1 MKPGSITIIIIL
13 SFSVL
18 ITADKSLY
26 NQKRYLQSTTAGNQ
40 LLLLLGFEKFNLRKG
55 DVVIED
61 QYNPLFCPVFKK
73 YGNIDKL
80 NKYNLTVQFTVDNE
94 KKEPKTANCD
104 NSNTQL
110 SEFIEGCCLIPEFK
124 LAKDAKINLVNLTEF
139 PDKID
144 NIKVEKSYPA
154 KKLMENLLN
163 ANTSD
168 MFVFH
173 FNLID
178 VVVKE
183 QEVILEGNISSPKN
197 LTEST
202 ALLTLNDKDYNC
214 SITNFQ
220 GNAYTHKI
228 SFSLNENMTMNES
241 LDHQVMDID
250 GRGRVILFVTDHAL
264 TKRIEFPKNTT
275 YDDQI
280 KNHTKTNQFLVDLLG
295 FQDFEESDGTAK
307 GKAYFRGTFD
317 SLIELKKY
325 IKVNVQVTNNTRLL
339 RSLADE
345 EVKYENITAIGKKIE
360 NFDDIESKRMVSYEM
375 EYNKKYYQELV
386 RFWNDIEFSD
396 DISFP
401 KDKTFKAKDLNLST
415 SLADPESV
423 QKSGTLE
430 YRTME
435 INKINRKQ
443 NGTSFIFE
451 FQPKESLSVEKANAT
466 LNYIPF
472 TNETNGEKEIVR
484 EEMNCT
490 YLKNISTYQ
499 MTCRPEKNITTK
511 ITTKITTWVLKIW
524 KIENDKTLRNL
535 QGDDKGNITIYM
547 EKLES
552 NDDPIEFTYVPDSK
566 KIPIPR
572 TKKKGL
578 SAGAIVA
585 IVLATVAVVAA
596 AIVALLLLKT
606 GPKPPMEADK
616 ISIPNSSTNINH

>member
-26 NQKRYLQSTTAGNQ
+26 NQKRYLQSTTAVNQ
-40 LLLLLGFEKFNLRKG
+40 LLLLGFEKFDIGQRDYDAKFK
-55 DVVIED
+55 
-61 QYNPLFCPVFKK
+61 YNPVFCPVFKK
-73 YGNIDKL
+73 YGNIDTL
-80 NKYNLTVQFTVDNE
+80 NGYNVTVQFTVDNE
-94 KKEPKTANCD
+94 KGELKTTTCD
-104 NSNTQL
+104 VSITRI
-110 SEFIEGCCLIPEFK
+110 SEFIEGCCSIPEFQLDK
-124 LAKDAKINLVNLTEF
+124 NAKINLVNLTKF
-139 PDKID
+139 PDQID
-144 NIKVEKSYPA
+144 NIKVEKSSPA

-163 ANTSD
+163 ATTPD

-173 FNLID
+173 FNLTD
-178 VVVKE
+178 VVVNE

-197 LTEST
+197 LIEST

-220 GNAYTHKI
+220 GKAYTHEI

-275 YDDQI
+275 YEDQI

-325 IKVNVQVTNNTRLL
+325 IKVNVQVTNRTRLL

-375 EYNKKYYQELV
+375 EYIKKDYQKLV
-386 RFWNDIEFSD
+386 RFWDDIEFSD

-401 KDKTFKAKDLNLST
+401 KNKTFKAKDLNLST

-423 QKSGTLE
+423 QKTGTLE
-430 YRTME
+430 YRTMG

-451 FQPKESLSVEKANAT
+451 FQPKESLSVEKTNAT
-466 LNYIPF
+466 VNYIPF
-472 TNETNGEKEIVR
+472 TNETNEEKKIVR

-490 YLKNISTYQ
+490 YLKNSSTYQ
-499 MTCRPEKNITTK
+499 MTCRPEKN

-535 QGDDKGNITIYM
+535 QGDDKGNTTIYM
-547 EKLES
+547 ENLES
-552 NDDPIEFTYVPDSK
+552 NDDPIEFTYIPDSK
-566 KIPIPR
+566 KIPTR

-596 AIVALLLLKT
+596 VIVALLLLKT
-606 GPKPPMEADK
+606 GPKPPIEADK

>member
-1 MKPGSITIIIIL
+1 MKPGLITIIIIL

-26 NQKRYLQSTTAGNQ
+26 NQKRYLQTPTAGDQ
-40 LLLLLGFEKFNLRKG
+40 LLLLGFERFTLGKELDSGDEYSYNIKF
-55 DVVIED
+55 
-61 QYNPLFCPVFKK
+61 FPVFKK
-73 YGNIDKL
+73 YGKIDTL
-80 NKYNLTVQFTVDNE
+80 NKYNVTVGLKFNDG
-94 KKEPKTANCD
+94 KEESETITCNR
-104 NSNTQL
+104 SITQL
-110 SEFIEGCCLIPEFK
+110 SEYIESRCSIPEFNRRGGVE
-124 LAKDAKINLVNLTEF
+124 IILVNLTFF
-139 PDKID
+139 PDEID
-144 NIKVEKSYPA
+144 KIKVEKSSPA

-173 FNLID
+173 FYLID

-220 GNAYTHKI
+220 GKAYTHEI

-275 YDDQI
+275 YEDQI

-295 FQDFEESDGTAK
+295 FQDFALESDGTAK

-317 SLIELKKY
+317 SLIELTTY
-325 IKVNVQVTNNTRLL
+325 IRVKVLATNKTKLL

-345 EVKYENITAIGKKIE
+345 EVKYENITAIGKKIK

-386 RFWNDIEFSD
+386 RFWDDIEFSD
-396 DISFP
+396 YISFP
-401 KDKTFKAKDLNLST
+401 EDKTFKAKDLNLST

-423 QKSGTLE
+423 QKNGTLE

-443 NGTSFIFE
+443 NGKSFIFE
-451 FQPKESLSVEKANAT
+451 FQPKESLSVTKTNAT
-466 LNYIPF
+466 VNFIPF
-472 TNETNGEKEIVR
+472 INETNGEKKIVR

-499 MTCRPEKNITTK
+499 MTCRPEKNIKTK
-511 ITTKITTWVLKIW
+511 ISTWVLKIW
-524 KIENDKTLRNL
+524 KIDNDKTLRNL
-535 QGDDKGNITIYM
+535 QGDDKGNTTIYM

-552 NDDPIEFTYVPDSK
+552 NDDPIEFTYITGGGGIP
-566 KIPIPR
+566 KI
-572 TKKKGL
+572 KKKGL

-596 AIVALLLLKT
+596 VIVALLLLKT

>member
-55 DVVIED
+55 DAVTEET
-61 QYNPLFCPVFKK
+61 YSPLFCPVFKK

-80 NKYNLTVQFTVDNE
+80 NKYNLTVQFTVDNA
-94 KKEPKTANCD
+94 KKETKTANCD

-110 SEFIEGCCLIPEFK
+110 SEFIEGCCLIPDFR
-124 LAKDAKINLVNLTEF
+124 LAKGAEINLVNLTEF

-154 KKLMENLLN
+154 KKLMENLLK

-173 FNLID
+173 FNLTD

-183 QEVILEGNISSPKN
+183 KEVILEGNISYPKI

-220 GNAYTHKI
+220 GRAYTHEI

-275 YDDQI
+275 YEDQI

-295 FQDFEESDGTAK
+295 FQDFALESDGTAK

-317 SLIELKKY
+317 SLIELTKY
-325 IKVNVQVTNNTRLL
+325 IKVNVQVTNKTRLL

-375 EYNKKYYQELV
+375 EYIKKDYQKLV
-386 RFWNDIEFSD
+386 RFWDDIEFSD

-423 QKSGTLE
+423 QKTGTLE
-430 YRTME
+430 YRTMG

-451 FQPKESLSVEKANAT
+451 FQPKESLSVEKTNAT
-466 LNYIPF
+466 VNFIPF
-472 TNETNGEKEIVR
+472 TNETNGEKKIVR

-490 YLKNISTYQ
+490 YLKNSSTYQ
-499 MTCRPEKNITTK
+499 MTCRPKKNITTK
-511 ITTKITTWVLKIW
+511 ISTWVLKIW
-524 KIENDKTLRNL
+524 KIDNDKTLRNL
-535 QGDDKGNITIYM
+535 QGDDKGNTTIYM

-552 NDDPIEFTYVPDSK
+552 NDDPIEFTYITGGGGIP
-566 KIPIPR
+566 KI
-572 TKKKGL
+572 KKKGL

-596 AIVALLLLKT
+596 VIVALLLLKT

>member
-26 NQKRYLQSTTAGNQ
+26 NQKRYLQSTTAVNQ
-40 LLLLLGFEKFNLRKG
+40 LLLLGFEKFDIGQRDYDAKFK
-55 DVVIED
+55 
-61 QYNPLFCPVFKK
+61 YNPVFCPVFKK
-73 YGNIDKL
+73 YGNIDTL
-80 NKYNLTVQFTVDNE
+80 NGYNVTVQFTVDNE
-94 KKEPKTANCD
+94 KGELKTTTCD
-104 NSNTQL
+104 VSITRI
-110 SEFIEGCCLIPEFK
+110 SEFIEGCCSIPEFQLDK
-124 LAKDAKINLVNLTEF
+124 NAKINLVNLTKF
-139 PDKID
+139 PDQID
-144 NIKVEKSYPA
+144 NIKVEKSSPA

-163 ANTSD
+163 ATTPD

-173 FNLID
+173 FNLTD
-178 VVVKE
+178 VVVNE

-220 GNAYTHKI
+220 GKAYTHEI

-275 YDDQI
+275 YEDQI

-295 FQDFEESDGTAK
+295 FQDYAKKSDGTAK

-317 SLIELKKY
+317 SLIVLTTY
-325 IKVNVQVTNNTRLL
+325 IRVKVLATNKTRLL

-345 EVKYENITAIGKKIE
+345 EVKYENITAIGKKIK

-375 EYNKKYYQELV
+375 EYNKKDYQELV
-386 RFWNDIEFSD
+386 RFWDDIEFSD
-396 DISFP
+396 DIGFP
-401 KDKTFKAKDLNLST
+401 EDKTFKAKDLNLST

-423 QKSGTLE
+423 QKNGSLE

-451 FQPKESLSVEKANAT
+451 FQPKESLSVEKTNAT
-466 LNYIPF
+466 VNYIPF
-472 TNETNGEKEIVR
+472 TNETNEEKKIVR

-490 YLKNISTYQ
+490 YLKNSSTYQ

-511 ITTKITTWVLKIW
+511 ITTWVLKIS

-535 QGDDKGNITIYM
+535 QGDDKGNTTIYM

-552 NDDPIEFTYVPDSK
+552 NDDPIEFTYITGGGGIP
-566 KIPIPR
+566 KI
-572 TKKKGL
+572 KKKGL

-596 AIVALLLLKT
+596 VIVALLLLKT

>member
-55 DVVIED
+55 DAVTEET
-61 QYNPLFCPVFKK
+61 YSPLFCPVFKK

-80 NKYNLTVQFTVDNE
+80 NKYNLTVQFTVDNA

-110 SEFIEGCCLIPEFK
+110 SEFIEGCCLIPDFR
-124 LAKDAKINLVNLTEF
+124 LAKGAEINLVNLTEF

-154 KKLMENLLN
+154 KKLMENLLK

-173 FNLID
+173 FNLTD
-178 VVVKE
+178 VVVTEK
-183 QEVILEGNISSPKN
+183 EVILEGNISYPKI

-220 GNAYTHKI
+220 GRAYTHEI

-275 YDDQI
+275 YEDQI

-295 FQDFEESDGTAK
+295 FQDFAEESNVTAK

-375 EYNKKYYQELV
+375 EYIKKYYQKLV
-386 RFWNDIEFSD
+386 RFWDDIEFSD

-423 QKSGTLE
+423 QKTGTLE
-430 YRTME
+430 YRTMG

-451 FQPKESLSVEKANAT
+451 FQPKESLSVEKTNAT
-466 LNYIPF
+466 VNFIPF
-472 TNETNGEKEIVR
+472 TNETNGEKKIVR

-511 ITTKITTWVLKIW
+511 ITTWVLKIW
-524 KIENDKTLRNL
+524 KNDNDKTLRNL
-535 QGDDKGNITIYM
+535 QGDDKGNTTIYM
-547 EKLES
+547 ENLES
-552 NDDPIEFTYVPDSK
+552 NDDPIEFTYIPDSK
-566 KIPIPR
+566 KIPTR

-596 AIVALLLLKT
+596 VIVALLLLKT

>member
-26 NQKRYLQSTTAGNQ
+26 NQKRYLQSTTAVNQ
-40 LLLLLGFEKFNLRKG
+40 LLLLGFEKFDIGQRDYDAKFK
-55 DVVIED
+55 
-61 QYNPLFCPVFKK
+61 YNPVFCPVFKK
-73 YGNIDKL
+73 YGNIDTL
-80 NKYNLTVQFTVDNE
+80 NGYNVTVQFTVDNE
-94 KKEPKTANCD
+94 KGELKTTTCD
-104 NSNTQL
+104 VSITRI
-110 SEFIEGCCLIPEFK
+110 SEFIEGCCSIPEFQLDK
-124 LAKDAKINLVNLTEF
+124 NAKINLVNLTKF
-139 PDKID
+139 PDQID
-144 NIKVEKSYPA
+144 NIKVEKSSPA

-163 ANTSD
+163 ATTPD

-173 FNLID
+173 FNLTD
-178 VVVKE
+178 VVVNE

-202 ALLTLNDKDYNC
+202 ANLTLNDKDYNC

-220 GNAYTHKI
+220 GKAYTHEI

-275 YDDQI
+275 YEDQI

-325 IKVNVQVTNNTRLL
+325 IKVNVQVTNRTRLL

-375 EYNKKYYQELV
+375 EYIKKDYQKLV
-386 RFWNDIEFSD
+386 RFWDDIEFSD

-401 KDKTFKAKDLNLST
+401 KNKTFKAKDLNLST

-423 QKSGTLE
+423 QKTGTLE
-430 YRTME
+430 YRTMG

-451 FQPKESLSVEKANAT
+451 FQPKESLSVEKTNAT
-466 LNYIPF
+466 VNYIPF
-472 TNETNGEKEIVR
+472 TNETNEEKEIVR

-490 YLKNISTYQ
+490 YLKNSSTYQ
-499 MTCRPEKNITTK
+499 MTCRPEKN

-535 QGDDKGNITIYM
+535 QGDDKGNTTIYM
-547 EKLES
+547 DKLES
-552 NDDPIEFTYVPDSK
+552 NDDPIEFTYIYDSK

-596 AIVALLLLKT
+596 VIVALLLLKT
-606 GPKPPMEADK
+606 GPKPPIEADK

>member
-1 MKPGSITIIIIL
+1 MEPELIPIIL
-13 SFSVL
+13 ILFFSVL
-18 ITADKSLY
+18 INADKNLY
-26 NQKRYLQSTTAGNQ
+26 NQKRYLQSSIVDKQ
-40 LLLLLGFEKFNLRKG
+40 LLLLGFEEFKVEKPDKTSIMHSLSF
-55 DVVIED
+55 
-61 QYNPLFCPVFKK
+61 YPVFEK
-73 YGNIDKL
+73 YGDIEKL
-80 NKYNLTVQFTVDNE
+80 NKYDVIVNYSTNKNKQV
-94 KKEPKTANCD
+94 TANVTCGP
-104 NSNTQL
+104 SSTQEL
-110 SEFIEGCCLIPEFK
+110 EFIEGRCNLNEIQLEKSEQIDLVKLI
-124 LAKDAKINLVNLTEF
+124 EF
-139 PDKID
+139 PDQID
-144 NIKVEKSYPA
+144 NIKVQKSSSA
-154 KKLMENLLN
+154 KKLMKNLFN

-168 MFVFH
+168 MEVFH
-173 FNLID
+173 FYLIE
-178 VVVKE
+178 VVVEE
-183 QEVILEGNISSPKN
+183 QEVILEGNITSPDN
-197 LTEST
+197 LNEKT
-202 ALLTLNDKDYNC
+202 AILTFNDTDYNC
-214 SITNFQ
+214 TITYSRDK
-220 GNAYTHKI
+220 AYTHEI
-228 SFSLNENMTMNES
+228 SFYPKENMTMNES
-241 LDHQVMDID
+241 LDHQVMDLD
-250 GRGRVILFVTDHAL
+250 GKGRVILFVTDYAL
-264 TKRIEFPKNTT
+264 NKRIVFPENTT

-280 KNHTKTNQFLVDLLG
+280 KNHTKSNQFLVDLLG
-295 FQDFEESDGTAK
+295 FQDYADESDGTAK

-317 SLIELKKY
+317 SLIELTTY
-325 IKVNVQVTNNTRLL
+325 IRVKVLVTNKTILL

-375 EYNKKYYQELV
+375 EYNKKDYQELV
-386 RFWNDIEFSD
+386 RFWDDIEFSD

-423 QKSGTLE
+423 QKTGTLE

-451 FQPKESLSVEKANAT
+451 FQPKESLSVEKTNAT
-466 LNYIPF
+466 VNYIPF
-472 TNETNGEKEIVR
+472 TNETNGEKKIVR

-490 YLKNISTYQ
+490 YLKNSSTYQ

-511 ITTKITTWVLKIW
+511 ITTWVLKIS

-535 QGDDKGNITIYM
+535 QGDDKGNTTIYM
-547 EKLES
+547 DKLES
-552 NDDPIEFTYVPDSK
+552 NDDPIEFTYIPDSK
-566 KIPIPR
+566 KIPK

-596 AIVALLLLKT
+596 VIVALLLLKT